1 MGTQLY
7 QLVTLEGSLLILLG
21 AAFIALQFWLS
32 SDRVPYYLMRRT
44 RIAAVVVVLLGALP
58 VVYAVVATAVD

>member
-32 SDRVPYYLMRRT
+32 GDRVPYYLMRRT
-44 RIAAVVVVLLGALP
+44 RLAAVVVVLLGALP
-58 VVYAVVATAVD
+58 VVYAVVATAAD

>member
-32 SDRVPYYLMRRT
+32 GARVPYYLMRRT
-44 RIAAVVVVLLGALP
+44 RLAAVVVVLLGALP
-58 VVYAVVATAVD
+58 VVYAVVATAAD